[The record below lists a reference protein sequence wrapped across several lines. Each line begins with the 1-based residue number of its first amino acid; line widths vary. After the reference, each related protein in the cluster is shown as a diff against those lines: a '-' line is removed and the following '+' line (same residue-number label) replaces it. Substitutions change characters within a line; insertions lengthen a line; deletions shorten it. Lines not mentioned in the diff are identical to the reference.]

1 MKFIIDNTFK
11 IEAEV
16 EKGCKARVSHLW
28 DENGNCFQDKI
39 GVARWAEIKAS
50 CEFMLK
56 DSAAKSI
63 QTESGLTLHRG

>member
-1 MKFIIDNTFK
+1 MKFNIDNTFK

-16 EKGCKARVSHLW
+16 EKGCKARVAHLW

-39 GVARWAEIKAS
+39 GVVRWAEVKGA

-56 DSAAKSI
+56 NNAAKSVE
-63 QTESGLTLHRG
+63 TESGLTVYRT